1 MDIQFSDEHEELR
14 RTIRQFL
21 AAESDEQAVR
31 AAMASERGH
40 DPKLWQRMAQDLGLA
55 GLVIPEQY
63 GGAGM
68 GPVEML
74 VAFEEMGR
82 ALVCAP
88 ALSNLFAAQAI
99 LAVGSAADR
108 EALLPGIAAGSVLV
122 TVGQV
127 DAGGHFDLS
136 VVANEARRA
145 GERWILDG
153 TWRYVLDGHVAERI
167 LLVARVGSE
176 LALFCVEGDATGLSR
191 KALPGLDLT
200 RRLAD
205 VRCAAVEARRLGE
218 GDARPGLERALLLT
232 IAALAAEQTGGAAR
246 CLELAT
252 EHARTRYQ
260 FGRPIGSFQAIKH
273 HCADLLV
280 EVELMKSAAYHACFV
295 AADPAPDR
303 GSNPGSDL
311 ESAVRMAK
319 AWCSEAYFRVAAE
332 TIQIHGGMGFTWEH
346 PIHLYFKRAKASE
359 LLFGNPHLHR
369 ERLADRLAL

>member
-1 MDIQFSDEHEELR
+1 MDIRFSDEHEELR

-21 AAESDEQAVR
+21 AAESGEQAVR
-31 AAMASERGH
+31 AAMASERGF

-55 GLVIPEQY
+55 GLVVPESY

-68 GPVEML
+68 GPIEGL

-88 ALSNLFAAQAI
+88 ALASHFAANAI
-99 LAVGSAADR
+99 LAVAGEADR
-108 EALLPGIAAGSVLV
+108 EALLPPIAAGTLLA
-122 TVGQV
+122 TVAHV
-127 DAGGHFDLS
+127 DAAGRWDLS
-136 VVANEARRA
+136 DVSNEARRS
-145 GERWILDG
+145 GEGWRLDG
-153 TWRYVLDGHVAERI
+153 DWRYVLDGAVADRL
-167 LLVARVGSE
+167 LLVARVSE
-176 LALFCVEGDATGLSR
+176 GLGLFLVEGEAAGLTR

-205 VRCAAVEARRLGE
+205 LRCGDVAAKRIGE

-232 IAALAAEQTGGAAR
+232 IAALVAEQTGGASR

-252 EHARTRYQ
+252 DYAKTRYQ

-280 EVELMKSAAYHACFV
+280 AVELMKSAAYQASF
-295 AADPAPDR
+295 AAAT
-303 GSNPGSDL
+303 GEGDL
-311 ESAVRMAK
+311 ETAVRQAK
-319 AWCSEAYFRVAAE
+319 SYCSEAYFAVAAE

-346 PIHLYFKRAKASE
+346 PAHLYFKRAKSSE
-359 LLFGNPHLHR
+359 ILFGSPSQHR
-369 ERLADRLAL
+369 ERIAERLGV